1 MLRLAIRLEALGRWV
16 RSNRLEDSLV
26 CDNCFMPVPKEVI
39 NASFNRLYPYFTIQM
54 ISLGLSLDDA
64 ALISKFEVNSGQW

>member
-16 RSNRLEDSLV
+16 RSNRLQDSLV

-39 NASFNRLYPYFTIQM
+39 NASFNKEANTR
-54 ISLGLSLDDA
+54 SR
-64 ALISKFEVNSGQW
+64 

>member
-1 MLRLAIRLEALGRWV
+1 MRCVGFSVNRMLRLAIRLEALGRWV

-39 NASFNRLYPYFTIQM
+39 NAGFNKEANTR
-54 ISLGLSLDDA
+54 SR
-64 ALISKFEVNSGQW
+64 